1 MTTFADIVFV
11 WVFQLFLFMGIQF
24 STIIIFMLYMDR
36 KQLSALFLGFYSL
49 FSGLFGITYLTGH
62 LIDIVQGYTAYTQSA
77 IALSY
82 IFAHISL
89 IFLVFFFSEIFLNG
103 DFRVATIIG
112 GISMGLILNIVV
124 KGSSFTNASISF
136 HRFILIHLVLFNVIS
151 VIMLNKFFNEVR
163 TTTRRE
169 YRVRLVLYLF
179 HWITSPLGYTLCYI
193 NYYIFLQ
200 SGNLVTIY
208 LLMSMAISLPGMIC
222 GTLSNLSRTRML
234 QLADTTF
241 FSTILKVLHL

>member
-82 IFAHISL
+82 
-89 IFLVFFFSEIFLNG
+89 
-103 DFRVATIIG
+103 
-112 GISMGLILNIVV
+112 
-124 KGSSFTNASISF
+124 
-136 HRFILIHLVLFNVIS
+136 
-151 VIMLNKFFNEVR
+151 
-163 TTTRRE
+163 
-169 YRVRLVLYLF
+169 
-179 HWITSPLGYTLCYI
+179 
-193 NYYIFLQ
+193 
-200 SGNLVTIY
+200 
-208 LLMSMAISLPGMIC
+208 
-222 GTLSNLSRTRML
+222 
-234 QLADTTF
+234 
-241 FSTILKVLHL
+241 